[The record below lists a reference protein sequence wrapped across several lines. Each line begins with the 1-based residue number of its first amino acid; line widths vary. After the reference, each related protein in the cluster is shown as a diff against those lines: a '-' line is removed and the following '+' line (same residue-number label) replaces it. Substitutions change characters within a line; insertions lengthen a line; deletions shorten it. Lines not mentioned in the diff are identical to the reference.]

1 MPDSLSVTTYV
12 MSAELPWPDDSPAA
26 DALGALDPAS
36 LHHKAGQPRACS
48 IRKISA
54 LGATLRGAG
63 LKADGEPVAVELDTG
78 QRAGGTVDWADCGE
92 AGVRFDRPIDMIS
105 LLNRKLVSQP
115 GERRT
120 MPRVELRCP
129 VGIKW
134 GINLA
139 AGNLRNI
146 SARGLQVEGDGLPP
160 RDTLVSLFID
170 GLNVRSGEVVW
181 QKGRLAGIEFLD
193 ELSWSSIMPWIRDN
207 LRRQGN

>member
-1 MPDSLSVTTYV
+1 MPDSPSVTTYV
-12 MSAELPWPDDSPAA
+12 MSAELPWPDDAPAA

-36 LHHKAGQPRACS
+36 LHHKAEQPHACA

-63 LKADGEPVAVELDTG
+63 LKANGEPVAIVLETG
-78 QRAGGTVDWADCGE
+78 QRAGGMIDWADGGE

-105 LLNRKLVSQP
+105 LLNRKLVNQP

-139 AGNLRNI
+139 ATTLRNI
-146 SARGLQVEGDGLPP
+146 SARGFQVEGEGLPP
-160 RDTLVSLFID
+160 RDTLISLFID
-170 GLNVRSGEVVW
+170 GLNLPSGEVVW
-181 QKGRLAGIEFLD
+181 QKGNLAGIEFLD
-193 ELSWSSIMPWIRDN
+193 ELSWSSIMPWIRES
-207 LRRQGN
+207 LRRQAN